1 MPRVMLTDLFLRGG
15 QELMGFEYND
25 RSQEN
30 NLRWYLS
37 NRDDLLPFEV
47 EDQRVIKRVE
57 PVKKEESIEHA
68 RKTSWWGWKTK

>member
-1 MPRVMLTDLFLRGG
+1 
-15 QELMGFEYND
+15 MGFEYND

-47 EDQRVIKRVE
+47 EDQRVIKRAE

-68 RKTSWWGWKTK
+68 RKTS

>member
-47 EDQRVIKRVE
+47 ED
-57 PVKKEESIEHA
+57 
-68 RKTSWWGWKTK
+68 